1 MASFRSQWRESALHS
16 AILRWRDWIAVALGS
31 ATETGSEQLG
41 RAASS
46 ARRVRAN
53 ASLRLAGLSEK
64 SRPTMRRFR
73 RRLARGQ
80 VRLRKS
86 VRHAGVAA
94 VPSYEDDNDEAQRKT
109 DKRMFRAGLIVVI
122 LSIISGL
129 ATYFVL
135 AGFTAIQP
143 TSEVTIVIW
152 IINGVLVTA
161 MIAIIAW
168 QLVGLWSARKRQA
181 AGAGLH
187 FRIVSLFSVVAL
199 FPAILLAVF
208 ASISLDRGLDQW
220 FSARTKTVIRDS
232 VNVAQAYVGEH
243 GKIIRADAVGM
254 ARDLENSAQLLHD
267 NPDNFRSYAAALAVE
282 RGLKYAFLIDSAGK
296 PVIEVFRDPALPF
309 YVPPPDTLARAVE
322 GRLTGFSDPERSV
335 AIKKLG
341 GFDDLYL
348 YVLRPV
354 DASVTAQLLRTQA
367 NLQEYV
373 ALQQGRTGL
382 QIAFAM
388 MYVVIALTLLL
399 AAIWIG
405 LWFANRLVTP
415 IRRLIGAAQEI
426 SRGDLNVTV
435 KVESPRSDMG
445 QLGATFNRMTT
456 DLRSQ
461 RNALIDANIKL
472 DERRRFTET
481 VLAGVTAGVVGVDS
495 NGLVTLVNTSA
506 MQLLGRSEKELIGR
520 TIADAVPEFAAIV
533 AKAPGHTRR
542 AVQAQITYRREGSD
556 LSFSVRVTQEGV
568 GKKNYGFVVT
578 FDDITDLVVAQRTSA
593 WADVAR
599 RIAHEIKNPLT
610 PIQLSAERIRRKY
623 GDAITVDREI
633 FDRCTDTII
642 RHVGDI
648 GRMVDEFS
656 SFARMPKPVFEDHD
670 AGAIVKEAVILF
682 QMSNSDVEYKLEL
695 PEKPLIIECDRRLLT
710 QAVTNLVKN
719 AGEAIATARQSG
731 QKSDDYR
738 GRIRASVTV
747 LGSRCVIE
755 VIDNGCG
762 LPVENRQRLTEP
774 YVTTRQKGTGLGL
787 AIVQRIAEQHEGLL
801 ELNDALD
808 ENGAVV
814 GAAVR
819 MVIPIRKSV
828 EPGEIR
834 EIPDGRGEAFAERQ
848 TQLRH

>member
-1 MASFRSQWRESALHS
+1 LARKAGSQR
-16 AILRWRDWIAVALGS
+16 
-31 ATETGSEQLG
+31 LG
-41 RAASS
+41 RAAAS
-46 ARRVRAN
+46 ARAARLRAN
-53 ASLRLAGLSEK
+53 KRLARLSEK
-64 SRPTMRRFR
+64 SRPTMRRLK

-80 VRLRKS
+80 VRLRKT
-86 VRHAGVAA
+86 VRRAGVAA
-94 VPSYEDDNDEAQRKT
+94 VPSYSDEADDMQYQT
-109 DKRMFRAGLIVVI
+109 GTRMFRAGLVLVI
-122 LSIISGL
+122 LSLISGL
-129 ATYFVL
+129 LTYLVL

-143 TSEVTIVIW
+143 SRNVTVTVWLID
-152 IINGVLVTA
+152 GVLVTA

-168 QLVGLWSARKRQA
+168 QLIGLWSARKRQA

-187 FRIVSLFSVVAL
+187 VRIVSLFSLVAL
-199 FPAILLAVF
+199 FPAVLLAVF

-220 FSARTKTVIRDS
+220 FSDRTKTIIRDS
-232 VNVAQAYVGEH
+232 VDVANAYLREH
-243 GKIIRADAVGM
+243 GKIIRADAVGI
-254 ARDLENSAQLLHD
+254 ARDLENASQLMQD
-267 NPDNFRSYAAALAVE
+267 NPEDFRRYAAALVVE
-282 RGLKYAFLIDSAGK
+282 RRLPYAYLINSAGK
-296 PVIEVFRDPALPF
+296 PVMELVKEKDTPF
-309 YVPPPDTLARAVE
+309 YPPPPEALLRAADGRIADAGLAQP
-322 GRLTGFSDPERSV
+322 GGFV

-348 YVLRPV
+348 YALRPV
-354 DASVTAQLLRTQA
+354 DPTVIGHLRRTDA
-367 NLQEYV
+367 NVQEYA
-373 ALQQGRTGL
+373 ALQHGRTEL

-415 IRRLIGAAQEI
+415 IRRLIGAAKEV
-426 SRGDLNVTV
+426 SNGDLNVTV

-495 NGLVTLVNTSA
+495 KGLVTLVNTSA
-506 MQLLGRSEKELIGR
+506 TQLLGRSETDLIGR
-520 TIADAVPEFAAIV
+520 PIEDAVPEFAAIV

-542 AVQAQITYRREGSD
+542 AVQAQITYRRAGSD
-556 LSFSVRVTQEGV
+556 LTFSVRVTQEGV
-568 GKKNYGFVVT
+568 GRKSYGFVVT
-578 FDDITDLVVAQRTSA
+578 FDDITELVVAQRTSA

-656 SFARMPKPVFEDHD
+656 SFARMPKPVFEEAD
-670 AGAIVKEAVILF
+670 AAAIVKEAVILF
-682 QMSNSDVEYKLEL
+682 QMSNSDVDYKLAL
-695 PEKPLIIECDRRLLT
+695 PEKPLMIECDRRLLT

-738 GRIRASVTV
+738 GRIQASVSV

-762 LPVENRQRLTEP
+762 LPVENRHRLTEP

-787 AIVQRIAEQHEGLL
+787 AIVQRIAEQHDGLL

-808 ENGAVV
+808 ENGAVS

-819 MVIPIRKSV
+819 IVIPMKKSV
-828 EPGEIR
+828 EPGEIM
-834 EIPDGRGEAFAERQ
+834 EIPDGRGEAFAETQ

>member
-1 MASFRSQWRESALHS
+1 MLSVITPWFERLAALLVSIRGRGAEHLAPLSASTGKARE
-16 AILRWRDWIAVALGS
+16 
-31 ATETGSEQLG
+31 
-41 RAASS
+41 RA
-46 ARRVRAN
+46 R
-53 ASLRLAGLSEK
+53 LRLARLSDRG
-64 SRPTMRRFR
+64 RPVARRLR
-73 RRLARGQ
+73 RRLLRGQ
-80 VRLRKS
+80 VALRKS
-86 VRHAGVAA
+86 VRRAGAAA
-94 VPSYEDDNDEAQRKT
+94 VPSYDDDNDQAPFQT
-109 DKRMFRAGLIVVI
+109 GTGMFRAGLVIVI
-122 LSIISGL
+122 LSLISGL
-129 ATYFVL
+129 LTYLVL

-143 TSEVTIVIW
+143 TRDVTVIVW
-152 IINGVLVTA
+152 LINGVLVTA
-161 MIAIIAW
+161 MIAIIAY
-168 QLVGLWSARKRQA
+168 QVIGLWAARKRQA

-187 FRIVSLFSVVAL
+187 VRIVSLFSLVAL

-220 FSARTKTVIRDS
+220 FSERTKSIIRES
-232 VNVAQAYVGEH
+232 VNVAKAYLSEH
-243 GKIIRADAVGM
+243 GKILGADAVGI
-254 ARDLENSAQLLHD
+254 ARDLENAAQLMQD
-267 NPDNFRSYAAALAVE
+267 NPEDFQRYGAALVVE
-282 RGLKYAFLIDSAGK
+282 RGLNYAYLINGAGR
-296 PVIEVFRDPALPF
+296 PVVELIKDPRAPF
-309 YVPPPDTLARAVE
+309 YPPPPEALARASN
-322 GRLTGFSDPERSV
+322 GRIAGLSDLERIV

-354 DASVTAQLLRTQA
+354 DPTVIGHLTRTD
-367 NLQEYV
+367 NNVKEYA
-373 ALQQGRTGL
+373 ALAQGRTGL

-415 IRRLIGAAQEI
+415 IRRLIGAAQEV

-481 VLAGVTAGVVGVDS
+481 VLAGVTAGVMGVDAH
-495 NGLVTLVNTSA
+495 GVVTLVNSSA
-506 MQLLGRSEKELIGR
+506 LKLLGRSEAELIGR
-520 TIADAVPEFAAIV
+520 PIEDAVPEFAAIV
-533 AKAPGHTRR
+533 AKVPGHTRR
-542 AVQAQITYRREGSD
+542 AVQAQITYRRAGSD
-556 LSFSVRVTQEGV
+556 LTFSVRVTQEGS

-578 FDDITDLVVAQRTSA
+578 VDDITELVVAQRTSA
-593 WADVAR
+593 WAEVAQ

-623 GDAITVDREI
+623 GDSIKVDREI

-656 SFARMPKPVFEDHD
+656 SFARMPKPVFEEHD
-670 AGAIVKEAVILF
+670 APAIVKEAVILF
-682 QMSNSDVEYKLEL
+682 QMSNSEVEYRMEL
-695 PEKPLIIECDRRLLT
+695 PEKPLKIDCDRRLIT

-731 QKSDDYR
+731 QKGENYH
-738 GRIRASVTV
+738 GRIIARVVEHGT
-747 LGSRCVIE
+747 RCIIE
-755 VIDNGCG
+755 VEDNGCG
-762 LPVENRQRLTEP
+762 LPSENRHRLTEP

-801 ELNDALD
+801 ELDDAHD
-808 ENGAVV
+808 ETGAVT
-814 GAAVR
+814 GAIVR
-819 MVIPIRKSV
+819 MVIPIRRAI
-828 EPGEIR
+828 EAGEITDV
-834 EIPDGRGEAFAERQ
+834 PDMRGDAFAEEQSKLRQ
-848 TQLRH
+848 AGGKQGVSYGV

>member
-1 MASFRSQWRESALHS
+1 MFH
-16 AILRWRDWIAVALGS
+16 
-31 ATETGSEQLG
+31 
-41 RAASS
+41 
-46 ARRVRAN
+46 
-53 ASLRLAGLSEK
+53 AGL
-64 SRPTMRRFR
+64 
-73 RRLARGQ
+73 
-80 VRLRKS
+80 V
-86 VRHAGVAA
+86 
-94 VPSYEDDNDEAQRKT
+94 
-109 DKRMFRAGLIVVI
+109 VVI

-129 ATYFVL
+129 LTYLVL

-143 TSEVTIVIW
+143 TPEVTFIVWLID
-152 IINGVLVTA
+152 GVLVTA
-161 MIAIIAW
+161 MIALIARP
-168 QLVGLWSARKRQA
+168 LIGLWGARQRQA

-187 FRIVSLFSVVAL
+187 VRIVGLFSLVAL

-220 FSARTKTVIRDS
+220 FSERTQTIIHDS
-232 VNVAQAYVGEH
+232 RNVANAYLSEH
-243 GKIIRADAVGM
+243 SKIIRADIVGI
-254 ARDLENSAQLLHD
+254 ARDLENAAQLVQD
-267 NPDNFRSYAAALAVE
+267 SPEDFRRYAAALVVE
-282 RGLKYAFLIDSAGK
+282 RGLNYAYLINGSGQ
-296 PVIEVFRDPALPF
+296 PVIELMKDQAAPF
-309 YVPPPDTLARAVE
+309 HPPPPEALTRAAD
-322 GRLTGFSDPERSV
+322 GRIAGLSDPDLSV

-341 GFDDLYL
+341 GFEDLYL

-354 DASVTAQLLRTQA
+354 DPTVTAQLRRTEA
-367 NLQEYV
+367 NMLANA
-373 ALQQGRTGL
+373 ALQQGRTDL
-382 QIAFAM
+382 QIAFAT
-388 MYVVIALTLLL
+388 MYVIIALTLLL
-399 AAIWIG
+399 ASIWIG
-405 LWFANRLVTP
+405 LWFSNSLVTP

-495 NGLVTLVNTSA
+495 KGLVTLVNSSA
-506 MQLLGRSEKELIGR
+506 TQLLGRAEKDLIGR
-520 TIADAVPEFAAIV
+520 PIEDAVPEFAAIV

-542 AVQAQITYRREGSD
+542 AVQAQITYRRAGSD

-578 FDDITDLVVAQRTSA
+578 FDDITELVVAQRTSA

-670 AGAIVKEAVILF
+670 VGSLVKEAVILF
-682 QMSNSDVEYKLEL
+682 QMSTSDVEYKLEL
-695 PEKPLIIECDRRLLT
+695 PQKPLMIECDRRLLT

-747 LGSRCVIE
+747 LGTRCVIE

>member
-1 MASFRSQWRESALHS
+1 M
-16 AILRWRDWIAVALGS
+16 
-31 ATETGSEQLG
+31 
-41 RAASS
+41 
-46 ARRVRAN
+46 
-53 ASLRLAGLSEK
+53 
-64 SRPTMRRFR
+64 
-73 RRLARGQ
+73 
-80 VRLRKS
+80 
-86 VRHAGVAA
+86 
-94 VPSYEDDNDEAQRKT
+94 PSYEDDNDEAQRKT

-220 FSARTKTVIRDS
+220 FSARTKTIIRDS
-232 VNVAQAYVGEH
+232 VDVAKAYVGEH

-254 ARDLENSAQLLHD
+254 AQGSGKFCPAPARQSGQF
-267 NPDNFRSYAAALAVE
+267 PRYAAALAVE

-296 PVIEVFRDPALPF
+296 PVIEVFKDPALPF
-309 YVPPPDTLARAVE
+309 YVPPLDTLARAVE

-506 MQLLGRSEKELIGR
+506 MQLLGRAEKELIGR
-520 TIADAVPEFAAIV
+520 TIEEAVPEFAAIV

-670 AGAIVKEAVILF
+670 VGRDREGGG
-682 QMSNSDVEYKLEL
+682 DPL
-695 PEKPLIIECDRRLLT
+695 PDE
-710 QAVTNLVKN
+710 QF
-719 AGEAIATARQSG
+719 
-731 QKSDDYR
+731 
-738 GRIRASVTV
+738 
-747 LGSRCVIE
+747 
-755 VIDNGCG
+755 GCG
-762 LPVENRQRLTEP
+762 
-774 YVTTRQKGTGLGL
+774 
-787 AIVQRIAEQHEGLL
+787 I
-801 ELNDALD
+801 
-808 ENGAVV
+808 
-814 GAAVR
+814 
-819 MVIPIRKSV
+819 
-828 EPGEIR
+828 
-834 EIPDGRGEAFAERQ
+834 
-848 TQLRH
+848 

>member
-1 MASFRSQWRESALHS
+1 
-16 AILRWRDWIAVALGS
+16 
-31 ATETGSEQLG
+31 
-41 RAASS
+41 
-46 ARRVRAN
+46 
-53 ASLRLAGLSEK
+53 
-64 SRPTMRRFR
+64 MRRLR

-86 VRHAGVAA
+86 VRHAGAAA

-168 QLVGLWSARKRQA
+168 QLIGLWSARKRQA

-309 YVPPPDTLARAVE
+309 YVPPSDTLARAVE

-506 MQLLGRSEKELIGR
+506 MQLLGRAEKELIGR
-520 TIADAVPEFAAIV
+520 TIEDAVPEFAAIV

-542 AVQAQITYRREGSD
+542 AVQTQITYRREGSD

-808 ENGAVV
+808 DNGAVV

>member
-1 MASFRSQWRESALHS
+1 MHL
-16 AILRWRDWIAVALGS
+16 AILRWRDLAAAALGF
-31 ATETGSEQLG
+31 ATAKGSQQLG
-41 RAASS
+41 RAAAS
-46 ARRVRAN
+46 ARNMRA
-53 ASLRLAGLSEK
+53 STKLRLAGLSEK
-64 SRPTMRRFR
+64 SRPAMRRLR

-86 VRHAGVAA
+86 VRRAGVAA
-94 VPSYEDDNDEAQRKT
+94 VPSYDENDDAQHQT
-109 DKRMFRAGLIVVI
+109 GTRMFRAGLVVVI
-122 LSIISGL
+122 LSIVSGL
-129 ATYFVL
+129 LTYLVL

-143 TSEVTIVIW
+143 TREVTVIVW
-152 IINGVLVTA
+152 LINGVLVTA
-161 MIAIIAW
+161 MVAIIAW
-168 QLVGLWSARKRQA
+168 QIIGLLGARKRQA

-187 FRIVSLFSVVAL
+187 VRIVSLFSLVAL

-220 FSARTKTVIRDS
+220 FSERTKTIIRDS
-232 VNVAQAYVGEH
+232 VDVANAYLSEH
-243 GKIIRADAVGM
+243 GKIIQADAVGI
-254 ARDLENSAQLLHD
+254 ARELEDAAQLMQDNPGDFKRYAGLLAVQRRLPYAYLINSAGQ
-267 NPDNFRSYAAALAVE
+267 PVVE
-282 RGLKYAFLIDSAGK
+282 LVKEQGGRF
-296 PVIEVFRDPALPF
+296 F
-309 YVPPPDTLARAVE
+309 PPPPEALARAVE
-322 GRLTGFSDPERSV
+322 GGIGRAGMTDPDAFV
-335 AIKKLG
+335 AITKLG

-354 DASVTAQLLRTQA
+354 DPTVIGHLRRTDANVQEYA
-367 NLQEYV
+367 NLQS
-373 ALQQGRTGL
+373 GRMEL

-399 AAIWIG
+399 ASIWIG

-445 QLGATFNRMTT
+445 QLGATFNRMTA

-495 NGLVTLVNTSA
+495 KGLVTLVNSSA
-506 MQLLGRSEKELIGR
+506 MQLLGRSEADLIGR
-520 TIADAVPEFAAIV
+520 PIEDAVPEFAAIV
-533 AKAPGHTRR
+533 AKAPSHSRR

-556 LSFSVRVTQEGV
+556 YSFSVRVTQEGV
-568 GKKNYGFVVT
+568 GRKNYGFVVT
-578 FDDITDLVVAQRTSA
+578 FDDITELVVAQRTSA

-656 SFARMPKPVFEDHD
+656 SFARMPKPIFEDHD

-719 AGEAIATARQSG
+719 AGEAIVTARQSG

-738 GRIRASVTV
+738 GRIRASVSV
-747 LGSRCVIE
+747 MGSRCVIE

-801 ELNDALD
+801 ELNDAFD
-808 ENGAVV
+808 ENGTLA

-834 EIPDGRGEAFAERQ
+834 EIPDVRGEAFAERQ